1 MNLSSEYYTSTAK
14 SLINLKYCIDMGTFS
29 IDIGKLR
36 IAIQEKANSL
46 LSEITE
52 DNLKYF
58 SSEVKK
64 IAESV
69 LDDYIFN
76 IYNAYTDGVYKIEDT
91 DLLLAFTDYKNGFQ
105 GSMSTW
111 KELHPIVVKQETIN
125 IPNEPRIQVQKVT
138 AQHILV
144 GGTLIA
150 TGLLIFSN
158 AWVALAVELLTVAIA
173 YYKHQQK
180 KRFQNNYDIQK
191 RKYEIELQRMK
202 YELVQGLTKDL
213 EQWLKY
219 AEEEAKSVL
228 TNLGI

>member
-1 MNLSSEYYTSTAK
+1 MESF
-14 SLINLKYCIDMGTFS
+14 SL
-29 IDIGKLR
+29 DIGKLR

-58 SSEVKK
+58 SSELKK
-64 IAESV
+64 IAEAI

-105 GSMSTW
+105 GRMNTW
-111 KELHPIVVKQETIN
+111 KELHPIIVKQEAIN
-125 IPNEPRIQVQKVT
+125 IPAEPQIQVQRVSAK
-138 AQHILV
+138 HILV
-144 GGTLIA
+144 GGTIIA

-158 AWVALAVELLTVAIA
+158 VWVALAVELLTVAIA
-173 YYKHQQK
+173 YYKHQQR
-180 KRFQNNYDIQK
+180 KRFQSNYDIQK
-191 RKYEIELQRMK
+191 RKYEIEMLRMK
-202 YELVQGLTKDL
+202 SELVQGLTKDL

-228 TNLGI
+228 IHLGI